1 MVKPEATGE
10 ATGAAAGS
18 TAGGGDPAARE
29 EAILFGASGTLVG
42 ILCRPSGPVPGR
54 PAFLFLNAGV
64 NHRVGPS
71 GLYTKLARA
80 LAAQGF
86 ASLRFD
92 YSGLGDSPAR
102 TDQLPAWQS
111 VQLETAEAIE
121 RLEQEGIAQ
130 VVPLGICSGAINAY
144 MTAQNDPRV
153 VGAVLINA
161 QAHLHGVDPA
171 LTEHFRE
178 KTMSRH
184 GWRIALR
191 SSYRA
196 KNWKKMLSGKLVP
209 KRVFEM
215 LVTGP
220 LKSMLSKVTTG
231 PGPGTGPGTGT
242 AAGADACQ
250 PGVRGPVDSGE
261 RPGAGLRELS
271 ERGAKVFHVYCE
283 GDEGLDYF
291 YVVLGSQA
299 DAVGALPGARFE
311 VIAGANHVFS
321 LRWSQERLVELVCGW
336 AQETWND
343 NASSGG
349 GTP

>member
-1 MVKPEATGE
+1 MVS
-10 ATGAAAGS
+10 AAIRDGV
-18 TAGGGDPAARE
+18 RE
-29 EAILFGASGTLVG
+29 EAILFGESGTLVG
-42 ILCRPSGPVPGR
+42 ILCRPAEAVPRR

-71 GLYTKLARA
+71 GLYTRLARA
-80 LAAQGF
+80 LAAEGF
-86 ASLRFD
+86 LSLRFD

-111 VQLETAEAIE
+111 VQLETAEAIA
-121 RLEQEGIAQ
+121 RLGQEGVDQ

-144 MTAQNDPRV
+144 MTAQADERV

-171 LTEHFRE
+171 LTEHYRE

-196 KNWKKMLSGKLVP
+196 KNWKKMVSGKLSP
-209 KRVFEM
+209 GRVFEM

-220 LKSMLSKVTTG
+220 LKALFSK
-231 PGPGTGPGTGT
+231 GTGAGAGAGAEAGAAAGTGT
-242 AAGADACQ
+242 AAGAGTCE
-250 PGVRGPVDSGE
+250 PGARAPVDSGE
-261 RPGAGLRELS
+261 HPGAGLRALS
-271 ERGAKVFHVYCE
+271 ERGARVFHVYCE

-291 YVVLGSQA
+291 HVVLGKQA
-299 DAVGALPGARFE
+299 DAVGRLPGARFD

-321 LRWSQERLVELVCGW
+321 LRWSQDRLVELVSGW
-336 AQETWND
+336 AREHWSEGSANGD
-343 NASSGG
+343 VSS
-349 GTP
+349 